1 MLKIK
6 TDSLDEIDEK
16 FHDLYEKTD
25 DGYQLKVEGVEDTGA
40 LKRAKDHEKQ
50 ARKEAEQ
57 RLREAQEQL
66 DAINAAKAQAEEDKL
81 RKSGDIEALEKSWQE
96 KYQKREQE
104 LAQQTEAL
112 QANLQKILVDG
123 KAQALAAE
131 LAVPGSAEVLMPHI
145 RSRLATVERDGEFVT
160 AVLDESGKPSA
171 LSIDEL
177 KAEISG
183 NKAFAPLLVGS
194 NATGSGAS
202 PSASNSSGAVKRGDM
217 GGDKDARVAALR
229 EKYPDL

>member
-6 TDSLDEIDEK
+6 TESLDEIEEK
-16 FHDLYEKTD
+16 FRDLYEQTD

-104 LAQQTEAL
+104 LAAQTEAL
-112 QANLQKILVDG
+112 QTNLQKILVDG
-123 KAQALAAE
+123 KAQSLAAE
-131 LAVPGSAEVLMPHI
+131 LALPGSAEVLMPHI

-171 LSIDEL
+171 LSLDEL

-202 PSASNSSGAVKRGDM
+202 PSASNSSGAVKKGDM